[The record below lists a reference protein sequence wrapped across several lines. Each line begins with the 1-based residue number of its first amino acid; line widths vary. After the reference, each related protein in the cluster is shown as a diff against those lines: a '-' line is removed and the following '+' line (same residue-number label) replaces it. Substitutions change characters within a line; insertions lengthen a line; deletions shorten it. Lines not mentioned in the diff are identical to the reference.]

1 MIRKNVMVITMVKR
15 SKGLM
20 VNTRQVFKKSPRD
33 RGEPPITRYLQ
44 NFKIG
49 DRANIV
55 IEPTSQKG
63 QPHHRYHGRVG
74 TVVGIKGQAYVIS
87 VKMAK
92 TNKELIVRPEHLRPV
107 KE

>member
-1 MIRKNVMVITMVKR
+1 MVIKMVKR

-20 VNTRQVFKKSPRD
+20 VGTRQVFKKSPRD
-33 RGEPPITRYLQ
+33 RGEPPVTRYLQ
-44 NFKIG
+44 DFQVG

-74 TVVGIKGQAYVIS
+74 TVVGIRGKAYVVT
-87 VKMAK
+87 VKMAN
-92 TNKELIVRPEHLRPV
+92 TNKRLIIRPEHLRPV